1 MARVYMPLGS
11 FDAKGAI
18 AKGVIFSKW
27 RGINYAKRYF
37 IPANPQSAD
46 QTSLR
51 LAFELLVAYYKGT
64 LTQAQKDAYDV
75 GAKGEGYSGFNLYMS
90 RGMNEYI
97 SQIGIG
103 TDPVSVS
110 VAGNYPS
117 DVYTWT

>member
-64 LTQAQKDAYDV
+64 LTQPQKDAYDV
-75 GAKGEGYSGFNLYMS
+75 GAKGEGYSGFNLYM
-90 RGMNEYI
+90 RQGMNEYI

-117 DVYTWT
+117 DVFTWT